1 MGAHE
6 SRIKEDDHTK
16 LNQEQD
22 NDNRQPVVQVRV
34 SADLVKSLKEP
45 QQNAASNTHAA
56 TIREAPEGSI
66 LAGKSV
72 HNVIGRF
79 KARICIQGSE
89 DAYKR
94 VEAEAK
100 KSTAKP
106 VDLKKQEAEE
116 LQRVKQ
122 VVDELNQKHY
132 RAPVNDVQCSK
143 EREACLQC
151 YRESGTDVLKCKEVS
166 DAFFRCADAATTVR
180 SFDRHIDIEWHALSC
195 IS

>member
-45 QQNAASNTHAA
+45 QQNTASNTHAA
-56 TIREAPEGSI
+56 TSKGSI
-66 LAGKSV
+66 SLEESEKLQKEAYL
-72 HNVIGRF
+72 R
-79 KARICIQGSE
+79 GSE

-143 EREACLQC
+143 ERETCLQC

-166 DAFFRCADAATTVR
+166 DAFFRCADAATTEFVKK
-180 SFDRHIDIEWHALSC
+180 
-195 IS
+195 